1 MERVFVACAARPL
14 RVWCLILVLP
24 ALIPAQAGAGAVNVR
39 VEPALQTVSV
49 LDTFDVTFSADILEP
64 LLGFGFELTFDDQL
78 FELNSTRIGPD
89 FLAAVNADDNL
100 MSALAF
106 PDPVSGDD
114 ILLGTASFTMLDAGQ
129 GVFGISVADGDPTH
143 GFAGV
148 SIGAM
153 ADFDV
158 ALGEVRAA
166 TELGGLGGGGP
177 VTPEPTT
184 LSLLG
189 LGALVVARRNRR

>member
-1 MERVFVACAARPL
+1 M
-14 RVWCLILVLP
+14 VLP
-24 ALIPAQAGAGAVNVR
+24 ALIPAQAEAGAVNVH